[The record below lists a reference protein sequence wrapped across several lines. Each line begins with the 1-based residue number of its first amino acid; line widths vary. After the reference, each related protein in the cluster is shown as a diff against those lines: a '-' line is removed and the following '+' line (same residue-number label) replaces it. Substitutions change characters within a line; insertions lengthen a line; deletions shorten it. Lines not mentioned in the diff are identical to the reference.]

1 MKTLVH
7 SSRLQF
13 TRDGRTLVVAEPDA
27 VTLVE
32 LRDATR
38 RQIAIPGVQ
47 AVAAF
52 AEQVWVATQAGAVLR
67 LTRDGRQLDEHP
79 VPPDPDALLIPT
91 TIGALAALWTAREP
105 VALVD
110 DLGSLAILGHPIDA
124 AISIPLAGRRF
135 AHGTGPRLTLPAGR
149 AVTLANGAQ
158 LTGGSAVFEG
168 ASLMLVAEHPRG
180 RDIVILALA
189 SARTLQTMALP
200 PGLVRLAARR
210 GLAVVHAAPR
220 RLAVIDLR
228 FARHLGA
235 VVTDDDVTDVAIDP
249 DGSLLAIRLARGD
262 LELAPIGER
271 MGALARL
278 AVVSGGPSGHTPN
291 TPAPD
296 ATTTKTSELPP
307 KARSEVATR
316 SRLAELPPVAT
327 PRSSPA
333 DVPRSSPAD
342 VPQSSPA
349 DAPRVFPP
357 DVSLVPPPDAPRVPP
372 VVVPLAPPSDA
383 PCVPP
388 ADVPRP
394 TVVVLEAVPSE
405 TQTSEL
411 RSPESSPSKARI
423 AVAWPSEIPAST
435 DRPPGAA
442 LPVIVDA
449 LDPRPI
455 RTRLPRAEALVE
467 LDREICSVIAWTL
480 CAISMAWDTRR
491 LGYGNEGHHP
501 YEHEVAA
508 LVGKNAA
515 GFAQD
520 YLAAAEAA
528 LAEHEAL
535 LAADPHYRG
544 PATPIAELIDELG
557 LSPAA
562 VDVLLVIAAPSLN
575 GDVARLYGILGN
587 DPGRALVDEALVD
600 RVLGNR
606 VSRHDIAAELHPRAP
621 LVRLGIVGVKPSRPR
636 PFAALTVDPAI
647 LSRLRGEP
655 PDLGV
660 ALIERHAARTLEAIE
675 LAPGVLAAA
684 TDALAQAARPAR
696 IAVRGRTGTGRRTL
710 LAAFAHHAGR
720 SLGVIDATV
729 LPRDAER
736 FVGELEAALRRA
748 QLAGLVPAI
757 HGLDAVVLDQRSGT
771 ELAHETLAAHPG
783 PLAVLLPPGATPPLP
798 VGHVVIDLPALS
810 ETERLGVWQRALDG
824 TGRWLR
830 DAAGLASRYRVG
842 PGIIHRAVAAAAGH
856 DLTTPCDDRI
866 DAFLR
871 QSRDLRLADHAR
883 RVDRLASWADLVLP
897 SDIMDSLRE
906 LVGRVRHRR
915 TVFEDWGMARAMAT
929 SRGLTALFQGQPGTG
944 KTLVAGVIARELG
957 LDLYQVDLSKVM
969 SKWIGETER
978 NLAAIFD
985 AAEDGQVI
993 LLFDEA
999 DALFA
1004 KRTEVRS
1011 SNDRYA
1017 NLEVNYLLQRL
1028 DQFEGIAIL
1037 TTNSGGS
1044 IDPAFKR
1051 RLSFQL
1057 SFPFPDEDTRAEL
1070 WRAHLPRELPRTG
1083 ELTFDALARK
1093 YQLSGGY
1100 IRNACLRAAF
1110 LAAQEE
1116 TSLHQHHLER
1126 AVALEFAELGKL
1138 STTGTIA

>member
-1 MKTLVH
+1 MRTQVH
-7 SSRLQF
+7 SSQLQF
-13 TRDGRTLVVAEPDA
+13 TRDGSTLVVAEPDG
-27 VTLVE
+27 VTFVE
-32 LRDATR
+32 LRGDSR
-38 RQIAIPGVQ
+38 RRVAISGVQ

-52 AEQVWVATQAGAVLR
+52 VDQVWVATRTGALVR
-67 LTRDGRQLDEHP
+67 LGTDGRQLDEHVLP
-79 VPPDPDALLIPT
+79 IDPDGVLIPT
-91 TIGALAALWTAREP
+91 TIGGPAALWTGRES
-105 VALVD
+105 VMLLD
-110 DLGSLAILGHPIDA
+110 DLGSLAVIPGQFDATIPIT
-124 AISIPLAGRRF
+124 GRRF
-135 AHGTGPRLTLPAGR
+135 ARYGGPRLTLAAGTS
-149 AVTLANGAQ
+149 VTLASAARIV
-158 LTGGSAVFEG
+158 GGSVMFDG
-168 ASLMLVAEHPRG
+168 ASLALVTEHPRG

-189 SARTLQTMALP
+189 SGRVLQTVALP
-200 PGLVRLAARR
+200 PGTVRIAARR
-210 GLAVVHAAPR
+210 GLAVVHDAAR
-220 RLAVIDLR
+220 RLAIIDLR

-235 VVTDDDVTDVAIDP
+235 VVTDDDVTDIAVDP
-249 DGSLLAIRLARGD
+249 DGRLLAIQLACGD
-262 LELAPIGER
+262 FELAPIGER
-271 MGALARL
+271 MGAATQRSAFLRDTNHRD
-278 AVVSGGPSGHTPN
+278 VDVSKLEPSETGM
-291 TPAPD
+291 
-296 ATTTKTSELPP
+296 SELS
-307 KARSEVATR
+307 SE
-316 SRLAELPPVAT
+316 SRASEE
-327 PRSSPA
+327 
-333 DVPRSSPAD
+333 
-342 VPQSSPA
+342 
-349 DAPRVFPP
+349 
-357 DVSLVPPPDAPRVPP
+357 PPPE
-372 VVVPLAPPSDA
+372 APPSEELPSEA
-383 PCVPP
+383 RPS
-388 ADVPRP
+388 VPRP
-394 TVVVLEAVPSE
+394 SEVP
-405 TQTSEL
+405 TS
-411 RSPESSPSKARI
+411 
-423 AVAWPSEIPAST
+423 
-435 DRPPGAA
+435 AA
-442 LPVIVDA
+442 PTPRAPQPVIIDA

-455 RTRLPRAEALVE
+455 RERLPRAEALVE
-467 LDREICSVIAWTL
+467 LDREIRSVTLWTL
-480 CAISMAWDTRR
+480 RAISVAWDTRR

-508 LVGKNAA
+508 LVGTNA
-515 GFAQD
+515 GFAPD
-520 YLAAAEAA
+520 YLAAARDT
-528 LAEHEAL
+528 LAEHEAA
-535 LAADPHYRG
+535 LAADPQYRSES
-544 PATPIAELIDELG
+544 TPIAELADELG
-557 LSPAA
+557 LSSTA
-562 VDVLLVIAAPSLN
+562 VDVLLVIAAPSLD

-587 DPGRALVDEALVD
+587 DPGRALVDELLVQ
-600 RVLGNR
+600 RVLGDR

-621 LVRLGIVGVKPSRPR
+621 LVRLGIVGVKPSRQR
-636 PFAALTVDPAI
+636 PFAALAVDPVV

-655 PDLGV
+655 PELG
-660 ALIERHAARTLEAIE
+660 AAPILRHADRALEAIE
-675 LAPGVLAAA
+675 LAPNVLAPAIES
-684 TDALAQAARPAR
+684 LAHAARPAR
-696 IAVRGRTGTGRRTL
+696 IAVRGRAGTGRRTL

-736 FVGELEAALRRA
+736 FVDALETALRRA

-757 HGLDAVVLDQRSGT
+757 HGLDAVVFDQRNGT
-771 ELAHETLAAHPG
+771 EVAYETLAAHPG
-783 PLAVLLPPGATPPLP
+783 PLAVLSPPGASPPLP

-824 TGRWLR
+824 TGHWLR
-830 DAAGLASRYRVG
+830 DVAGLASRYRVG
-842 PGIIHRAVAAAAGH
+842 PGVIHRAIAAAAGH
-856 DLTTPCDDRI
+856 DPMTPCDDRI

-897 SDIMDSLRE
+897 PDIMDSLRE

-915 TVFEDWGMARAMAT
+915 TVFEDWGMGRTMAT

-978 NLAAIFD
+978 NLATIFD

-999 DALFA
+999 DSLFA

-1028 DQFEGIAIL
+1028 DSFEGIAIL

-1051 RLSFQL
+1051 RLSFRL
-1057 SFPFPDEDTRAEL
+1057 SFPSPDEVTRAEL
-1070 WRAHLPRELPRTG
+1070 WRAHLPRELPRAG
-1083 ELTFDALARK
+1083 ELTFDVLAHK